1 MATPVAFA
9 IVLMISC
16 AGRRT
21 VVEFARVDIEREA
34 LVDTLLARDA
44 ALESI
49 VGRMSIRFESEFEDM
64 SFTADY
70 FFAAPDSFRAN
81 IRGFLGSVSGSAVS
95 IGDSMAVFFP
105 SKGTLFVASVDTG
118 INPVM
123 GLWIGMNDLVCAL
136 TGRTEIDLERD
147 SLVGF
152 SSEGDA
158 YELLFFDG
166 RQFRRFSILP
176 SAWVPDNIQIYSQDG
191 ASMLDIGYFDF
202 VERGEIVRANRIT
215 IINPIRGDRVEIEIE
230 KEIIG
235 REPPD
240 GVFDLPIREETA
252 IWQLNRGRNDD

>member
-1 MATPVAFA
+1 MATLVAFA
-9 IVLMISC
+9 TILIVSC
-16 AGRRT
+16 AGRRP
-21 VVEFARVDIEREA
+21 VVEFAKVDIEREA

-44 ALESI
+44 ILESI
-49 VGRMSIRFESEFEDM
+49 AGRMSIRFESEFEEV

-81 IRGFLGSVSGSAVS
+81 IRGFFGSVPGSAVS

-105 SKGTLFVASVDTG
+105 SKGTLFVASGNTG

-123 GLWIGMNDLVCAL
+123 GLWIGMDDLVCAL

-152 SSEGDA
+152 SSEGNT

-166 RQFRRFSILP
+166 RQFRRLSVLP
-176 SAWVPDNIQIYSQDG
+176 SAWVPNNIQIYSQDG
-191 ASMLDIGYFDF
+191 SSMLDIGYFDF
-202 VERGEIVRANRIT
+202 VERGGIVRANKIT

-235 REPPD
+235 REHPE
-240 GVFDLPIREETA
+240 GVFDLPIRKETT
-252 IWQLNRGRNDD
+252 IWQLNRGRHDD